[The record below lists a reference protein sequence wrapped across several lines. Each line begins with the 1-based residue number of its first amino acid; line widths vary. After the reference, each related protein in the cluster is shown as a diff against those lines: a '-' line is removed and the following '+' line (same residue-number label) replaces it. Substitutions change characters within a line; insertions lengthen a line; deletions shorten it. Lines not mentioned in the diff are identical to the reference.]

1 MDKRS
6 ITFNFKK
13 ERRINFY
20 KKMILPIFFIG
31 VFVIND
37 INKGFE
43 LWREILFSISILIYI
58 LMLFLV
64 TFIEEG
70 ELRIF

>member
-6 ITFNFKK
+6 ITFNLKK

-20 KKMILPIFFIG
+20 KKMISPIFFIG

-64 TFIEEG
+64 TFIEED